1 MQGYIIHFNKEKG
14 YGFID
19 SDEHEENI
27 FVHISEVTN
36 AETLEQGQEVTFKI
50 EKTAKGLSAILV
62 KAGAKQRSPYLIFGF
77 ISLLITL
84 AIFAYATQQL
94 QTLLAYLIAVNITTF
109 LLYGYDKFISKGESL
124 RVPELNLQALA
135 LLGGSPAALLAQRFF
150 RHKTIK
156 ESFQIVYWITV
167 LIQIGVVIFLLKS

>member
-1 MQGYIIHFNKEKG
+1 MQGYIIYFNEEKG

-19 SDEHEENI
+19 SAEHEENI

-36 AETLEQGQEVTFKI
+36 ADSLEQGQEVTFQI
-50 EKTAKGLSAILV
+50 EKTAKGLSAVSV
-62 KAGAKQRSPYLIFGF
+62 KAGAKQRSPYLIFGTV
-77 ISLLITL
+77 SLVMTL

-94 QTLLAYLIAVNITTF
+94 QALLAYLVAVNITTF
-109 LLYGYDKFISKGESL
+109 LLYGYDKFISKGERL

-135 LLGGSPAALLAQRFF
+135 LLGGSPAALLAQKFF

-156 ESFQIVYWITV
+156 ESFQIVYWIIV
-167 LIQIGVVIFLLKS
+167 AIQFGLLIFMLKD